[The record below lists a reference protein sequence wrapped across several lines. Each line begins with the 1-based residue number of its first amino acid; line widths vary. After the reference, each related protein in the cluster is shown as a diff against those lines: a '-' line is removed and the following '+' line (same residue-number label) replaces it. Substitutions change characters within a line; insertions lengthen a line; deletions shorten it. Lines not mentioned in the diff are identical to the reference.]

1 MVVTENAVLTWLG
14 RFLWPF
20 LRITGLFLTAPFYG
34 SSLIPARVK
43 ALLAAALALALSL
56 WLPDLPAFPGSPIE
70 AIYQGVIQIAF
81 GAAIG
86 MAMQIVV
93 AAVASLGEV
102 AGLAI
107 GLSFAELQFQE
118 ATGATQV
125 LYDIMSW
132 AGLMGYIALG
142 GPLWLFGAIAHS
154 FQGGTGDLSGMGGM
168 GFAAWPSLVTF
179 GGTIFTTA
187 VLLALP
193 VLAVSLCVNL
203 TVGLMTVF
211 APQLN
216 LLTIGFPLLIL
227 AGLSILTGSLG
238 YLDGAT
244 AHLLS
249 TAVRTIAAMLHDG

>member
-1 MVVTENAVLTWLG
+1 MVLTEHQILTWLG

-34 SSLIPARVK
+34 SALIPARVK
-43 ALLAAALALALSL
+43 AILAAALAAALAF
-56 WLPDLPAFPGSPIE
+56 WLPDLPAFPGDPPS
-70 AIYQGVIQIAF
+70 AITQGIIQITF
-81 GAAIG
+81 GAALG
-86 MAMQIVV
+86 VVMQIVV
-93 AAVASLGEV
+93 AAIASLGEV

-118 ATGATQV
+118 MSGATQV

-132 AGLMGYIALG
+132 TGLMGYIALG
-142 GPLWLFGAIAHS
+142 GPIWLFGALAHS
-154 FQGGTGDLSGMGGM
+154 FQGGTAGL
-168 GFAAWPSLVTF
+168 GFAAWPSLAAF
-179 GGTIFTTA
+179 ASSIITTA

-193 VLAVSLCVNL
+193 VLAVSLCINI

-227 AGLSILTGSLG
+227 GGLSILTASLG
-238 YLDGAT
+238 YLQGALER
-244 AHLLS
+244 LLHG
-249 TAVRTIAAMLHDG
+249 AVLTIAAMLQHG